1 MKSNTLY
8 LHPLGLLL
16 FTLGLLLLFTLGLL
30 LLFTWL
36 LMGNLLDCVVVAR
49 AMCGL
54 SVFMCCSVLCCQCG
68 SVIVW

>member
-30 LLFTWL
+30 LFTWL
-36 LMGNLLDCVVVAR
+36 LMSHLLNCVVVAR
-49 AMCGL
+49 ALCGL
-54 SVFMCCSVLCCQCG
+54 SVFMYCSVLCCQCG
-68 SVIVW
+68 SVIV